1 MTSTQQKNK
10 IRINS
15 ITLSSRK
22 KLFRQLCQSSQ
33 AEQLQHVAF
42 ASTIFPVLLQTCW
55 EGGQALVNE
64 NVLLL
69 HAIYQSLRAPQ
80 LGMPQD
86 SWTLFRAQLGKP
98 TVILAVIAYDKNQ

>member
-33 AEQLQHVAF
+33 ASTARSEQLQHVAF

-86 SWTLFRAQLGKP
+86 S
-98 TVILAVIAYDKNQ
+98 